1 MKRKE
6 PSAAVLSDRFTSL
19 QMLAACLKENEDY
32 KFPDRP
38 LTPVALMSPQFFGS
52 LSPSRAGSGG
62 QFEAAPQSLR
72 AAQSD
77 SDSATV
83 SARSLDDGS
92 DSSHDEGRGG
102 SDGGGGGG
110 NKRPRGAARSV
121 AELAAAAVAGLPAP
135 TLVGQGGDSPRH
147 IAAARIARRKAR
159 PPPLPLHAAA
169 GLAAGGLGGGMRNL
183 FDAESPTAALCEA
196 VAKVS
201 TQDAPGLLG
210 AGQRSAAYYDEED
223 AEDEDSDG
231 AVGLGRAEADALIG
245 LTVSRQLAAAGQ
257 AQTLDGS
264 GGRAPQRAAAKGSG
278 KKKKARGGSAL
289 LQVHTHLHKSFPGAP
304 SSSHVLAP
312 SPLKAKMSGAEAVKK
327 EHTNMTLSS
336 AAAALAA
343 SNIANLVAVAAA
355 ASAASAAD
363 SAAMAVDADADHGAE
378 DNDEGAGAD
387 SKATIKGPWTP
398 EEDKLL
404 VDLVNL
410 HGPVKWKLIA
420 AQLQGRI
427 AKQCRERWCH
437 HLSPGI
443 RKGPWTR
450 EEDEIIIDA
459 HRRLGNRWAEMS
471 KLLPGRTDNSIK
483 NRWNSSLRRAAI
495 MSGDGARVDDDDRE

>member
-6 PSAAVLSDRFTSL
+6 PSAAVVSDRFTSL

-38 LTPVALMSPQFFGS
+38 LTPVALMSPRFFGS
-52 LSPSRAGSGG
+52 LSPARTGSGG
-62 QFEAAPQSLR
+62 QSEPAPQSLR
-72 AAQSD
+72 AGHSD

-92 DSSHDEGRGG
+92 DSSHDEGRARGV
-102 SDGGGGGG
+102 SG

-121 AELAAAAVAGLPAP
+121 AELAAAAVAGLPA
-135 TLVGQGGDSPRH
+135 LQGQGGGSPRQL
-147 IAAARIARRKAR
+147 AAARIARRKAR
-159 PPPLPLHAAA
+159 PPPLPLHAVAGAA
-169 GLAAGGLGGGMRNL
+169 SGGGMRNL

-201 TQDAPGLLG
+201 TQDAPELLG
-210 AGQRSAAYYDEED
+210 AGQVGYYYDDQD

-231 AVGLGRAEADALIG
+231 AVGLGRAEAEALMG

-257 AQTLDGS
+257 SQMLDGS
-264 GGRAPQRAAAKGSG
+264 SGAPRAATAAGASG
-278 KKKKARGGSAL
+278 KKKKPRDNSMP
-289 LQVHTHLHKSFPGAP
+289 LQVHTHLHKSSAG

-343 SNIANLVAVAAA
+343 DKIASLAAVAAA
-355 ASAASAAD
+355 ASSAWVAASGDAD
-363 SAAMAVDADADHGAE
+363 SGADDHDGA
-378 DNDEGAGAD
+378 GGAD
-387 SKATIKGPWTP
+387 SKATVKGPWTL
-398 EEDKLL
+398 EEDKML
-404 VDLVNL
+404 VELVNQ
-410 HGPVKWKLIA
+410 HGPKKWKLIA
-420 AQLQGRI
+420 AHLQGRI

-459 HRRLGNRWAEMS
+459 HQRLGNRWAEMS

-483 NRWNSSLRRAAI
+483 NRWNSSLRRAAGI
-495 MSGDGARVDDDDRE
+495 ASDGMKDDDDGDHE